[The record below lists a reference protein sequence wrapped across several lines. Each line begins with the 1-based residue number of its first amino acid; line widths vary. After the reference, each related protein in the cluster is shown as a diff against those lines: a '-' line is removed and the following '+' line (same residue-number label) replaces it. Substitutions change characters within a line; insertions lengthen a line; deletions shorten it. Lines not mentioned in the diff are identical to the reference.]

1 MRDEGNVIR
10 YLCSMLERMKTI
22 DPSAISVAELHGY
35 LLSTVAPRPIAFAS
49 TIDEQGRPNLAP
61 FSYFNVFSANPP
73 VLIFSPARR
82 GRDATTK
89 HTHDN
94 VLRVPEVVINMVD
107 YALVEQCS
115 LASTEYPEGVNEF
128 EKAGLTALASEVVK
142 PFRVAESP
150 VHFECKVKEV
160 VALGNSGGAGNL
172 IVCEIVKIHIRENL
186 LDADGKVDPALIDL
200 VGRCG
205 GNYYVRAHNEA
216 LFEVAKPLARK
227 GMGVDAIPSDIRYSK
242 ILTGNHLGKLG
253 NVESLPDETT
263 VNEHKLIE
271 LADVF
276 IDHEAD
282 PATLENTL
290 HRMAA
295 ELLDAGKV
303 DEAWKTLLAFN
314 NG

>member
-1 MRDEGNVIR
+1 
-10 YLCSMLERMKTI
+10 MKSI

-35 LLSTVAPRPIAFAS
+35 LLSSVAPRPIAFAS
-49 TIDEQGRPNLAP
+49 TVDEQGRPNLAP

-94 VLRVPEVVINMVD
+94 VLKVPEVVINMVD
-107 YALVEQCS
+107 YALVQQCS

-128 EKAGLTALASEVVK
+128 EKAGLTAVASELVK

-150 VHFECKVKEV
+150 VQFECKVKEV
-160 VALGNSGGAGNL
+160 VALGEGGGAGNL
-172 IVCEIVKIHIRENL
+172 IITEVVKIHIREDVL
-186 LDADGKVDPALIDL
+186 GADGKVDPTRIDL

-205 GNYYVRAHNEA
+205 GNYYVRAHDSA
-216 LFEVAKPLARK
+216 LFEVAKPLARM
-227 GMGVDAIPSDIRYSK
+227 GIGVDAIPADIRFSK
-242 ILTGNHLGKLG
+242 ILTGNHLGQLG
-253 NVESLPDETT
+253 NVETLPDETT

-271 LADVF
+271 LADLF
-276 IDHEAD
+276 MAHEDD
-282 PATLENTL
+282 PIALEAAL
-290 HRMAA
+290 HRLAV

>member
-1 MRDEGNVIR
+1 M
-10 YLCSMLERMKTI
+10 SHRMKTI
-22 DPSAISVAELHGY
+22 DPAAVSVAELHGY

-49 TIDEQGRPNLAP
+49 TVDEQGRPNLAP

-82 GRDATTK
+82 GRDASTK
-89 HTHDN
+89 HTHEN
-94 VLRVPEVVINMVD
+94 VLKVPEVVINMVD
-107 YALVEQCS
+107 YALVQQCS

-128 EKAGLTALASEVVK
+128 EKAGLTALPSDAVK

-150 VHFECKVKEV
+150 VQFECKVKEV
-160 VALGNSGGAGNL
+160 VSLGEGGGAGNL
-172 IVCEIVKIHIRENL
+172 IITEVVKIHIREDL
-186 LDADGKVDPALIDL
+186 LGVDGKVDPTLIDL

-205 GNYYVRAHNEA
+205 GNYYVRAHDTA
-216 LFEVAKPLARK
+216 LFEVAKPLARM
-227 GMGVDAIPSDIRYSK
+227 GIGVDAIPADIRNSK
-242 ILTGNHLGKLG
+242 VLTGNHLGQLG

-271 LADVF
+271 LADLF
-276 IDHEAD
+276 MQYEDDA
-282 PATLENTL
+282 AALETAL

-295 ELLDAGKV
+295 TLLDAGQV

>member
-1 MRDEGNVIR
+1 MHAEGIAIN

-22 DPSAISVAELHGY
+22 DPTAISVAELHGY

-89 HTHDN
+89 HTHEN

-107 YALVEQCS
+107 YALVQQCS

-128 EKAGLTALASEVVK
+128 EKTGLTALASDVVK

-150 VHFECKVKEV
+150 VQFECKVKEV
-160 VALGNSGGAGNL
+160 VALGTSGGAGNL
-172 IVCEIVKIHIRENL
+172 IICEIVKIHIRESL
-186 LDADGKVDPALIDL
+186 IDAEGKVDPALIDL

-205 GNYYVRAHNEA
+205 GNYYVRAHSGA
-216 LFEVAKPLARK
+216 LFEVAKPLARM
-227 GMGVDAIPSDIRYSK
+227 GIGVDAIPSDIRYSK
-242 ILTGNHLGKLG
+242 ILTGNHLGQLG

-276 IDHEAD
+276 MAHED
-282 PATLENTL
+282 EPATLENAL

>member
-1 MRDEGNVIR
+1 M
-10 YLCSMLERMKTI
+10 SHRMKTI
-22 DPSAISVAELHGY
+22 DPAAVSVAELHGY

-49 TIDEQGRPNLAP
+49 TVDEQGRPNLAP

-82 GRDATTK
+82 GRDASTK
-89 HTHDN
+89 HTHEN
-94 VLRVPEVVINMVD
+94 VLKVPEVVINMVD
-107 YALVEQCS
+107 YALVQQCS

-128 EKAGLTALASEVVK
+128 EKAGLTALPSDAVK

-150 VHFECKVKEV
+150 VQFECKVKEV
-160 VALGNSGGAGNL
+160 VSLGEGGGAGNL
-172 IVCEIVKIHIRENL
+172 IITEVVKIHIREDL
-186 LDADGKVDPALIDL
+186 LGADGKVDPTLIDL

-205 GNYYVRAHNEA
+205 GNYYVRAHDTA
-216 LFEVAKPLARK
+216 LFEVAKPLARM
-227 GMGVDAIPSDIRYSK
+227 GIGVDAIPADIRNSK
-242 ILTGNHLGKLG
+242 VLTGNHLGQLG

-271 LADVF
+271 LADLF
-276 IDHEAD
+276 MQHEDDA
-282 PATLENTL
+282 AALETAL

-295 ELLDAGKV
+295 ALLDAGQV